1 MDKMKITAVM
11 IVSML
16 IAMGLASISTAEELD
31 GEIKATVK
39 DYIGVVYPELLIDNS
54 SITLK
59 VNITDEGGNSTY
71 MVEDV
76 LSIPLN
82 VTNETG
88 RENFIFPRSIF
99 CSVIIRRSIMDVK
112 ILPMLPI
119 SNLLKRLFPVFKP
132 LQTVNV
138 LGGTLGAAD
147 DMFNITMNYPISNTT
162 FEEGK
167 ENLTMTIIAMG
178 FLPGEVNGVAESIP
192 IIAHKT
198 ITLEVNY
205 EE

>member
-1 MDKMKITAVM
+1 MNKMKITAVM

-16 IAMGLASISTAEELD
+16 IGMGLASISTAEELD
-31 GEIKATVK
+31 GEIKATVE

-59 VNITDEGGNSTY
+59 VNVTDDEGNLTY

-99 CSVIIRRSIMDVK
+99 CSVVVRRSILDAK

-119 SNLLKRLFPVFKP
+119 SNLLKRLFPVLKP

-147 DMFNITMNYPISNTT
+147 DMFNITMSYPISNTT
-162 FEEGK
+162 FEEG
-167 ENLTMTIIAMG
+167 ENLTMTLIAMG

-198 ITLEVNY
+198 ITLEITY